1 VSGSAIG
8 AMLYSAKYI
17 APRVRAGVGSGRAQP
32 PAEDPGWQGTRIYT
46 HYGAFIWILAVKPLQ
61 SSETSAL
68 LHLRSNTP
76 GDVSLQNPSGV
87 P

>member
-17 APRVRAGVGSGRAQP
+17 APRVRAGVRAAQS
-32 PAEDPGWQGTRIYT
+32 PAEGPGWLGTRIYT